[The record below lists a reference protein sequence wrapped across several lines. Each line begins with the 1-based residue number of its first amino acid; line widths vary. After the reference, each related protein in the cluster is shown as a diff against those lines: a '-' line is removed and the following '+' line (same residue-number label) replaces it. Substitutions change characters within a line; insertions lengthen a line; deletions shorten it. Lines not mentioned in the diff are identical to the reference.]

1 MLKGLADVP
10 TWSSVVKETGNSVSN
25 LGSRISLWRGD
36 ITHLQIDAIANA
48 ANSQLRGGGGVDGAI
63 HRAAGSQLLEACQ
76 KLSGCPTGDAKL
88 TPGFNLPSKYVIHCV
103 GPVGRNDVA
112 LESTY
117 RKALELC
124 SEHNIQ
130 SIAFPC
136 ISTGVYEVQKTR
148 ENKKR
153 IDLIKGLDDQIFKP
167 DFPDD
172 CFPNE
177 AAAKVA
183 LHTVLSYLKSHQEIQ
198 RVIFCIF
205 MDVDYK
211 IYENLIPEMLDSY
224 K

>member
-136 ISTGVYEVQKTR
+136 ISTGVY
-148 ENKKR
+148 
-153 IDLIKGLDDQIFKP
+153 G
-167 DFPDD
+167 
-172 CFPNE
+172 FPNE

>member
-1 MLKGLADVP
+1 MLKGLGDVP
-10 TWSSVVKETGNSVSN
+10 TWSSVAKETSNLVSN

-63 HRAAGSQLLEACQ
+63 HRAAGSQLLAACQ
-76 KLSGCPTGDAKL
+76 KLGGCPTGDAKL

-103 GPVGRNDVA
+103 GPVGRNDAA

-136 ISTGVYEVQKTR
+136 ISTGVY
-148 ENKKR
+148 
-153 IDLIKGLDDQIFKP
+153 G
-167 DFPDD
+167 
-172 CFPNE
+172 FPNE